1 MWDDDAPTAP
11 AESLCSDIK
20 KVSEQMDAAGEIKKA
35 NSDAVRQ
42 CLNNAGA
49 YLLFREK
56 ARNLSICNRENE
68 EGGAILK
75 YALQLSDRDGI
86 NINEN
91 VYLDSRFLGRL
102 RAATRWE

>member
-1 MWDDDAPTAP
+1 MLVLNNALGMMWDDDAPASS

-20 KVSEQMDAAGEIKKA
+20 KVSEQMDAAGEIKKT
-35 NSDAVRQ
+35 NSDTVRQ

-56 ARNLSICNRENE
+56 AGVLDIRNRQKE

-86 NINEN
+86 NINES
-91 VYLDSRFLGRL
+91 VC
-102 RAATRWE
+102 

>member
-1 MWDDDAPTAP
+1 MREPASSQGKFWELLVLNNALGMMWDDDAPTAP

-20 KVSEQMDAAGEIKKA
+20 KVSEQMDAAGEIKKT

-56 ARNLSICNRENE
+56 AGILQIANR
-68 EGGAILK
+68 
-75 YALQLSDRDGI
+75 
-86 NINEN
+86 
-91 VYLDSRFLGRL
+91 
-102 RAATRWE
+102 